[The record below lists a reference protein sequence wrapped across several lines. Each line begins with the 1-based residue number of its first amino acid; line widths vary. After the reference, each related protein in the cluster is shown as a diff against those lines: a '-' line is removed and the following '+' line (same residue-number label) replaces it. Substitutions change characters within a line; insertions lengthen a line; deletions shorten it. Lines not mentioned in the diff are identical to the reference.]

1 MKNREMLWKDRR
13 RLWCGLPWTFT
24 TYQLDEEKLYIK
36 RGLFT
41 VTKDEVR
48 LYRIKDVSLKQ
59 TFFQRVFGI
68 GSIVISSSDA
78 SLGNFQ
84 LQNIKTPETVWKLL
98 SDRVEEE
105 RQQKRVGVREFYGD
119 DGDDVEIEEP

>member
-1 MKNREMLWKDRR
+1 MYRAVS
-13 RLWCGLPWTFT
+13 
-24 TYQLDEEKLYIK
+24 
-36 RGLFT
+36 

-48 LYRIKDVSLKQ
+48 LYRIKDVSLRQ
-59 TFFQRVFGI
+59 TFFQRVFGL
-68 GSIVISSSDA
+68 GSIVVSSSDA

-105 RQQKRVGVREFYGD
+105 RQQKRVGVQEFYGD
-119 DGDDVEIEEP
+119 DTEIEEF

>member
-1 MKNREMLWKDRR
+1 MENKEMLWKDRK

-24 TYQLDEEKLYIK
+24 AYRLDEEKLYIH

-48 LYRIKDVSLKQ
+48 LYRIKDVSLRQ
-59 TFFQRVFGI
+59 TFLQRVFGI

-84 LQNIKTPETVWKLL
+84 LQNIKTPETVWRLL

-105 RQQKRVGVREFYGD
+105 RQQKRVGVRELYGD
-119 DGDDVEIEEP
+119 DAETEES